1 MPWLLRPPPTTGA
14 ERRGLKT
21 RHRSR
26 GVIRA
31 GSSALF
37 PLTPS
42 RGSPTRLRRLQRH
55 FARVARESK
64 GEKLPLFCA
73 RTDVFATARATR
85 ARWSRRRSGRR
96 TQQDRARPDG
106 RTRQAD
112 ARADFIGAP
121 MKSPPISL
129 RLMAHTRSPRR
140 FVVSSGLHHPELFCC
155 GPPTSP
161 ISGHSARLSGC
172 APQSVRRREPLA
184 PIPASE
190 IPPRS
195 LPASAASAASA
206 FSVRGSTVFAPSPSP
221 APFKGMR
228 QTG

>member
-42 RGSPTRLRRLQRH
+42 RGSPTRLRRFQRH

-85 ARWSRRRSGRR
+85 ARGLGAVAAGELSRIGLDRTAAHDRR
-96 TQQDRARPDG
+96 TPAR
-106 RTRQAD
+106 TSL
-112 ARADFIGAP
+112 AR
-121 MKSPPISL
+121 
-129 RLMAHTRSPRR
+129 R
-140 FVVSSGLHHPELFCC
+140 
-155 GPPTSP
+155 
-161 ISGHSARLSGC
+161 
-172 APQSVRRREPLA
+172 
-184 PIPASE
+184 
-190 IPPRS
+190 
-195 LPASAASAASA
+195 
-206 FSVRGSTVFAPSPSP
+206 
-221 APFKGMR
+221 
-228 QTG
+228 